1 MGAETPFNV
10 PLTPDVCLQQ
20 MNIDTL
26 VMDITNNERALS
38 ACLAEKMWL
47 EDMLVAQCAP
57 KAEDL
62 EATKLTFNLELATV
76 DFSNTVKLD
85 DLTRCL
91 GREADGRDA
100 VEADMR
106 ILLTIGT
113 NQ

>member
-1 MGAETPFNV
+1 
-10 PLTPDVCLQQ
+10 

-38 ACLAEKMWL
+38 ACLAEKIWL